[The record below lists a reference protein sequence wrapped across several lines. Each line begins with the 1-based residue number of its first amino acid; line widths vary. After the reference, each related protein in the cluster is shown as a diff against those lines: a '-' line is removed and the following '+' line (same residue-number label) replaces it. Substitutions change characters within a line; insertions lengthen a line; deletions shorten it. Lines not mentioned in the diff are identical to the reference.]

1 MTPRSLLGWAATGA
15 LCALSFLAC
24 GDDTDDVANPQSN
37 NQAGTT
43 GASGT
48 TGTSGTT
55 GASGTEGGSGTAG
68 SGGSGGSVEEAV
80 GGEITGAVTWTKN
93 KTYILSSLTF
103 VRSGATLTIE
113 PGTVIKGKRTQTGAA
128 LIVEKGGKLIAR
140 GTKDAPIVFTSGEA
154 TRTAGDFGGVMLNG
168 NAKVNLPGGS
178 GSPEGIENGPTYG
191 GNDDAESSGELSY
204 VRIEFAGFLLSKDN
218 ELNALTLNAIG
229 SGTKLDH
236 VQVHFGTD
244 DGFEWF
250 GGTVSG
256 KYLLATG
263 IEDDCFDWDF
273 GWRGKVQFLACVQ
286 DDFVK
291 GDNGIEADNNASTTG
306 AEPFSNPMV
315 SNITLVGKS
324 VAGAVGR
331 GMLLR
336 RGTKGMIYNAII
348 TGFPGAGLDI
358 DGSQTVSN
366 AKDGSLGI
374 FNSLFANAKNFAEG
388 DDEDKGTEGQEG
400 FKKGDK
406 LDERAWALEAA
417 FGNKEVAAADLK
429 LASIAVDAV
438 DVRLGAGSVALSGAK
453 IPEDPFFDKVSFI
466 GACGETCD
474 EFAGWTSFPTK

>member
-1 MTPRSLLGWAATGA
+1 V
-15 LCALSFLAC
+15 
-24 GDDTDDVANPQSN
+24 D
-37 NQAGTT
+37 
-43 GASGT
+43 
-48 TGTSGTT
+48 
-55 GASGTEGGSGTAG
+55 
-68 SGGSGGSVEEAV
+68 
-80 GGEITGAVTWTKN
+80 
-93 KTYILSSLTF
+93 
-103 VRSGATLTIE
+103 
-113 PGTVIKGKRTQTGAA
+113 
-128 LIVEKGGKLIAR
+128 KGGKLIAK

-154 TRTAGDFGGVMLNG
+154 TRTAGDFGGVILNG

-218 ELNALTLNAIG
+218 ELNALTMNAIG

-306 AEPFSNPMV
+306 AEPFSNPTV

-331 GMLLR
+331 GMLRLTSTAAR
-336 RGTKGMIYNAII
+336 RWPTPRTA
-348 TGFPGAGLDI
+348 AS
-358 DGSQTVSN
+358 GSSTPS
-366 AKDGSLGI
+366 SPTPRT
-374 FNSLFANAKNFAEG
+374 SP
-388 DDEDKGTEGQEG
+388 
-400 FKKGDK
+400 
-406 LDERAWALEAA
+406 RATTRTR
-417 FGNKEVAAADLK
+417 GPRGRR
-429 LASIAVDAV
+429 ASRRAT
-438 DVRLGAGSVALSGAK
+438 S
-453 IPEDPFFDKVSFI
+453 
-466 GACGETCD
+466 
-474 EFAGWTSFPTK
+474 WTSAPGPWTLPSGTRR